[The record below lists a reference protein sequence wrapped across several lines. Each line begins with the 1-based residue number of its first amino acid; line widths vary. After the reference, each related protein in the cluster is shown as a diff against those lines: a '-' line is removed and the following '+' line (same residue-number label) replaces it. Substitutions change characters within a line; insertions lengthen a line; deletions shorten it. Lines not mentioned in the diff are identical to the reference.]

1 MAKFLQETV
10 TDSGL
15 KSDRVL
21 ESDEFKQ
28 FFRKVRTTG
37 ENPSPEDVIRVA
49 KLFNNDITLDN
60 LTRPQLV
67 SMCKYMN
74 IHAFGTDNFL
84 KHQINNRLEKIRVDD
99 MMIHAEGID
108 SLSIPEIT
116 SACQSRGI
124 RVTGVSPA
132 RLREELAQWVDLHYT
147 NGISGVLLILSRAFN
162 FENKGEDVMTSL
174 VTTLGS
180 LPDPLIDEAELSV
193 ADEKDYKQKLTVLE
207 QQQELIDDE
216 AEQEQEEREARNA
229 KRAQQEAAE
238 AEKEKEKALQAAAAD
253 AHATTA
259 DSKISAE
266 ASALS
271 TDATGAHPS
280 GAQASTA
287 HPGASV
293 AAQPPTPEKPSV
305 EDAKMTKEQIGELA
319 EALSLFTAKSSIEK
333 ERHELKEILEDNLL
347 SEAESKEHP
356 EEVDAKV
363 IAVSKKV
370 RSMIKKIDAQLE
382 KYDERVG
389 NSLNLIHTNARGEI
403 FVHDLQ
409 AALRAIK
416 HAPPEELVESLSKKL
431 DPDGDGLVPLDHV
444 LELAS
449 HDDGLGLGV
458 FLDDEASNLL
468 KKGDEFRHSTDV
480 KDVKSLGKELKPN
493 RKDII
498 QEE

>member
-37 ENPSPEDVIRVA
+37 EDPSPEDVIRVA

-84 KHQINNRLEKIRVDD
+84 KHQINNRLDKIRVDD

-108 SLSIPEIT
+108 SLSIPEVT

-132 RLREELAQWVDLHYT
+132 RLRDELAQWVDLHYV
-147 NGISGVLLILSRAFN
+147 NGISGVLLVLSRAFN

-216 AEQEQEEREARNA
+216 AEQEQEEREARQA
-229 KRAQQEAAE
+229 KRAAQEAAE
-238 AEKEKEKALQAAAAD
+238 AEKEQALQAAAAKASAAAAD
-253 AHATTA
+253 AKVA
-259 DSKISAE
+259 AE
-266 ASALS
+266 AATLS
-271 TDATGAHPS
+271 SDATGAHPAASQS
-280 GAQASTA
+280 GTA
-287 HPGASV
+287 HPGAPV
-293 AAQPPTPEKPSV
+293 TAAAPAPEKPAV
-305 EDAKMTKEQIGELA
+305 EDAKMTKEQVGELA

-458 FLDDEASNLL
+458 FLDDEASRLL
-468 KKGDEFRHSTDV
+468 NKGDELRHSTDV
-480 KDVKSLGKELKPN
+480 KDVKHLKELKPN

-498 QEE
+498 QE

>member
-10 TDSGL
+10 QDSGL
-15 KSDRVL
+15 KTDRIV
-21 ESDEFKQ
+21 ESDEFKE

-37 ENPSPEDVIRVA
+37 ETPSTEDVIRVA

-84 KHQINNRLEKIRVDD
+84 KHQINNRLDKIRVDD

-108 SLSIPEIT
+108 SLSIPEIH

-162 FENKGEDVMTSL
+162 FENKGEDVMDSL

-193 ADEKDYKQKLTVLE
+193 SDEKDYKQKLTVLE

-216 AEQEQEEREARNA
+216 AEQEQEEREARQKQLA
-229 KRAQQEAAE
+229 ADEAAK
-238 AEKEKEKALQAAAAD
+238 AEKEQAAASVTAD
-253 AHATTA
+253 AKAATEAAAAATA
-259 DSKISAE
+259 
-266 ASALS
+266 
-271 TDATGAHPS
+271 ATGAAPAAAQS
-280 GAQASTA
+280 GTV

-293 AAQPPTPEKPSV
+293 SVAPPTPEKPSV

-333 ERHELKEILEDNLL
+333 ERQELEAILEDNLL

-356 EEVDAKV
+356 EDADAKV

-370 RSMIKKIDAQLE
+370 RSMIKKIDAQLD

-444 LELAS
+444 LELAT
-449 HDDGLGLGV
+449 HDDGLGLGLL
-458 FLDDEASNLL
+458 LDDEAENLL
-468 KKGDEFRHSTDV
+468 NKGDELRHSRDV
-480 KDVKSLGKELKPN
+480 KDVRDAKSLKDLKPN
-493 RKDII
+493 RKDLI
-498 QEE
+498 QE